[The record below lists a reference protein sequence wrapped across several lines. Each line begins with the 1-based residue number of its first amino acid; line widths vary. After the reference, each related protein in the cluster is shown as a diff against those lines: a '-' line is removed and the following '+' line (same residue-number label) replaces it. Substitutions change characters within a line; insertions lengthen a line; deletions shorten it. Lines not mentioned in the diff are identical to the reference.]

1 MSLVP
6 PVAILTKEDILP
18 PPKATV
24 ILKWQVETGLQ
35 VARGNSFTPKTVNY
49 YGTQNNLRV
58 YSFKKKKRKEK
69 WRNGFFCPGFNKEG
83 NFQCERACNKPR

>member
-49 YGTQNNLRV
+49 YGTRNSLRV
-58 YSFKKKKRKEK
+58 YSFKKKKKRKMEK
-69 WRNGFFCPGFNKEG
+69 WIFLSGL
-83 NFQCERACNKPR
+83 